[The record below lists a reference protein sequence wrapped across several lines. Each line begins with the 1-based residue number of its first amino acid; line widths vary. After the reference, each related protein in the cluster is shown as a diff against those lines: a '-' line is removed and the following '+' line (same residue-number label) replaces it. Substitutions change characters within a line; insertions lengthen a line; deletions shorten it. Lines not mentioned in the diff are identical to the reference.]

1 MNTAKKILMAAICFS
16 VLGAGASIAAPGQWN
31 EGQKPVLTEEQKNKA
46 KTLFD
51 EHRRAMDADRQ
62 KLTIKEA
69 ELRAQLQS
77 VTPDAAKIE
86 SISKE
91 IGELRGRMLAAKVK
105 LDAQLEKEGLPSKG
119 PYGGMYG
126 GPDRMNGGHGAGYG
140 SMGGYGP
147 MGGMGANSQSGG
159 CGCPE

>member
-1 MNTAKKILMAAICFS
+1 MNTASMKKILMAAICFS
-16 VLGAGASIAAPGQWN
+16 VLGAGASIAAPGQGY
-31 EGQKPVLTEEQKNKA
+31 EGQKPVLTEEQTDKA
-46 KTLFD
+46 KALFD
-51 EHRRAMDADRQ
+51 EHRKAMDADRQ

-105 LDAQLEKEGLPSKG
+105 LDAQLEKEGIPSKG
-119 PYGGMYG
+119 PYRGMYG
-126 GPDRMNGGHGAGYG
+126 GPDRMGGGHG
-140 SMGGYGP
+140 GGYGH
-147 MGGMGANSQSGG
+147 MGGMGAYGQSGG
-159 CGCPE
+159 CGCAE